1 MDFSKMHGCGND
13 YIFVNCID
21 QNIHDRANL
30 SKRISDRHFGIGSDG
45 LICICSSETADF
57 KMDMYNADGS
67 NAQICGNGIRCL
79 GKFVREKGLCD
90 KDVID
95 IETRAGV
102 KKLWLNVEDG
112 KVNTVKV
119 SMGSPNFKASDIPV
133 ISDKEEFTNVPLEVA
148 GNNWI
153 VSAVSMGNPHA
164 VTFVQ
169 NVDWLDLHEI
179 GPEFENHPLFP
190 ERVNTEFIQIID
202 ENTIKM
208 RVWERGSGETLACGS
223 GSCAAVAVAAH
234 TGRTSD
240 KVNVLLLGG
249 ELLIEWNRDENIIY
263 MTGPA
268 EHVFD
273 GTFIL

>member
-1 MDFSKMHGCGND
+1 MNFTKMHGCGND
-13 YIFVNCID
+13 YIFINCID
-21 QNIHDRANL
+21 QNVPDRSEL
-30 SKRISDRHFGIGSDG
+30 SKRVSDRHFGIGSDG
-45 LICICSSETADF
+45 LICICPSEIADF

-79 GKFVREKGLCD
+79 GKFVREKGLCN

-102 KKLWLNVEDG
+102 KRLWLNIEDG
-112 KVNTVKV
+112 KVNTVRV

-133 ISDKEEFTNVPLEVA
+133 ISDQEEFTDVPLEVA
-148 GNNWI
+148 GNKWV
-153 VSAVSMGNPHA
+153 VSAVSVGNPHA

-223 GSCAAVAVAAH
+223 GSCAAVAVATH
-234 TGRTSD
+234 TGRTAD
-240 KVNVLLLGG
+240 RVKVLLLGG

>member
-1 MDFSKMHGCGND
+1 MNFTKMHGCGND
-13 YIFVNCID
+13 YIFINCID
-21 QNIHDRANL
+21 QNVPDRSEL
-30 SKRISDRHFGIGSDG
+30 SKRVSDRHFGIGSDG
-45 LICICSSETADF
+45 LICICPSEIADF

-79 GKFVREKGLCD
+79 GKFVREKGLCN

-102 KKLWLNVEDG
+102 KRLWLNIEDD
-112 KVNTVKV
+112 KVNTVRV
-119 SMGSPNFKASDIPV
+119 SMGSPNFKASDVPV
-133 ISDKEEFTNVPLEVA
+133 VSDQEEFTDVPLEVA
-148 GNNWI
+148 GNKWI
-153 VSAVSMGNPHA
+153 VSAVSVGNPHA

-190 ERVNTEFIQIID
+190 ERVNTEFIQIVD

-234 TGRTSD
+234 TGRTAD
-240 KVNVLLLGG
+240 RVKVLLLGG

>member
-1 MDFSKMHGCGND
+1 MNFSKMHGCGND
-13 YIFVNCID
+13 YIFVNCIN
-21 QNIHDRANL
+21 QNIPDRANL
-30 SKRISDRHFGIGSDG
+30 SKRVSDRHFGIGSDG
-45 LICICSSETADF
+45 LICICPSEIADF

-102 KKLWLNVEDG
+102 KKLWLNIEDG
-112 KVNTVKV
+112 KVNTVRV

-169 NVDWLDLHEI
+169 NVGWLDLHEI

-223 GSCAAVAVAAH
+223 GSCAAVAVAAY

-240 KVNVLLLGG
+240 KVKVLLLGG

>member
-21 QNIHDRANL
+21 QYIPDRASL
-30 SKRISDRHFGIGSDG
+30 AKRISDRHFGIGSDG
-45 LICICSSETADF
+45 LICICPSEIADF

-79 GKFVREKGLCD
+79 GKFVREKGLCNND
-90 KDVID
+90 IVD
-95 IETRAGV
+95 IETGSGIKR
-102 KKLWLNVEDG
+102 LWLNLEDG
-112 KVNTVKV
+112 KVMTVKV
-119 SMGSPNFKASDIPV
+119 SMGSPNFKSSHVPV
-133 ISDKEEFTNVPLEVA
+133 ISDRDEFMNVPFEIA
-148 GNNWI
+148 GNKWI
-153 VSAVSMGNPHA
+153 VSAVNMGNPHA

-169 NVDWLDLHEI
+169 NVDWLDLREI

-190 ERVNTEFIQIID
+190 ERVNTEFVQIIG
-202 ENTIKM
+202 ENEIKM

-234 TGRTSD
+234 TGRTCD
-240 KVNVLLLGG
+240 KVKVLLLGG
-249 ELLIEWNRDENIIY
+249 ELLVEWSRDENIIY

-273 GTFIL
+273 GTFVL